1 MVPWNKLLASQGLG
15 IVDTMFCQ
23 NNQTRSLYSANV
35 RRFPASTSKIAFE
48 KMEKL
53 YAEYPSARASSLS
66 LEMFPNQ
73 AAMAQGSDATAYPW
87 RDARGNM

>member
-1 MVPWNKLLASQGLG
+1 MLSSQGLG
-15 IVDTMFCQ
+15 VIDLMFCQ
-23 NNQTRSLYSANV
+23 NNKTRSLYSANV
-35 RRFPASTSKIAFE
+35 RRFPASTSKTAFE
-48 KMEKL
+48 EMEKL
-53 YAEYPSARASSLS
+53 YVEHPSARKSSLS